1 MASREKDEI
10 SGIETTGHEWDGI
23 RELNNP
29 LPRWWLWTF
38 YACIAFAL
46 GYGIAYPA
54 WPLVSGATP
63 GLLGY
68 SSRGEL
74 VKEVDA
80 ARTAQSAQLEKVK
93 SLPLEDIRKDA
104 DLLQFAVAGGRAA
117 FRVNCIQC
125 HGSGAAGGKGYPNL
139 NDDDWLWGGTLD
151 HIHTTLQHGV
161 RFTADPDT
169 RQSPMPAFGADEI
182 LTPEQINDV
191 SEYVLKLS
199 GQAFDAGA
207 AARGT
212 TVFAENCVACHGDA
226 GEGKQEFG
234 GPRLTDAI
242 ALYASDKAGIVAQV
256 NKPRQGVMPAW
267 NTRLDEVTIK
277 QLAVYVHS
285 LGGGEMPAP

>member
-1 MASREKDEI
+1 MASREKDDI
-10 SGIETTGHEWDGI
+10 SGTETTGHEWDGI
-23 RELNNP
+23 KELNTP

-46 GYGIAYPA
+46 GYVIVYPA
-54 WPLVSGATP
+54 WPLVNGATP
-63 GLLGY
+63 GVLGY
-68 SSRGEL
+68 SSRAEL
-74 VKEVDA
+74 LKEVDT

-104 DLLQFAVAGGRAA
+104 DLLQYAVAGGRAA

-151 HIHTTLQHGV
+151 QIHTTLQHGI
-161 RFTADPDT
+161 RYTADPDT
-169 RQSPMPAFGADEI
+169 RQSPMPAFGADGI

-191 SEYVLKLS
+191 SEFVLKLS
-199 GQAFDAGA
+199 GHTFEAEA
-207 AARGT
+207 AIRGV
-212 TVFAENCVACHGDA
+212 TVFAENCAACHGDA
-226 GEGKQEFG
+226 GEGKQELG

-242 ALYASDKAGIVAQV
+242 ALYISDKASIVAQI

-267 NTRLDEVTIK
+267 NTRLDEATIK

-285 LGGGEMPAP
+285 LGGGEMPVP